1 MTKLTRAAALM
12 ALFAFSAVAQ
22 EAAPTAPLSH
32 RGTFLADLTSQ
43 PKPLTV
49 TVPAETEVN
58 VEVLSGIH
66 TQINRVNDPVIA
78 KVLAPVSVKGRI
90 ALPTGSLL
98 DGRITMIRNSGHMH
112 RPAEL
117 GLRFDRITLPD
128 GQEKPIAAVLAA
140 LENPA
145 ALDFHLDAEGHLTG
159 NRAISVKGVFGGFAA
174 LGTYGALK
182 MAAVGS
188 SGVSLVLPLGG
199 AALIG
204 YEAFWRRGR
213 EVNVPPD
220 THCRLR
226 LNYPLTVR
234 IPW

>member
-1 MTKLTRAAALM
+1 MMKLTRAAVFIAAL
-12 ALFAFSAVAQ
+12 AFSAVAQ
-22 EAAPTAPLSH
+22 EAIPTAPLSH
-32 RGTFLADLTSQ
+32 RGTFLADLASQ

-49 TVPAETEVN
+49 TLPAETEVN

-78 KVLAPVSVKGRI
+78 KVLAPVSVKGKI

-98 DGRITMIRNSGHMH
+98 DGRITLIRNSGHMH

-117 GLRFDRITLPD
+117 GLRFERITLPD

-140 LENPA
+140 LENPE
-145 ALDFHLDAEGHLTG
+145 ALDFHLDAEGRLTG
-159 NRAISVKGVFGGFAA
+159 NRTISVKAVFGGIAA

-226 LNYPLTVR
+226 LNYPLTIRV
-234 IPW
+234 PW

>member
-1 MTKLTRAAALM
+1 MTKLNRTAVLI
-12 ALFAFSAVAQ
+12 ALFAFSAMAQ
-22 EAAPTAPLSH
+22 EPAPTTPLSH
-32 RGTFLADLTSQ
+32 RGTFLPDLTSSATL
-43 PKPLTV
+43 LTV

-58 VEVLSGIH
+58 IEMLSGIH
-66 TQINRVNDPVIA
+66 TRINRVNDPIIA
-78 KVLAPVSVKGRI
+78 KILAPVYVKGKV
-90 ALPTGSLL
+90 ALPPGSLL
-98 DGRITMIRNSGHMH
+98 DGRITLIRNSGRMH

-140 LENPA
+140 LEHPETLN
-145 ALDFHLDAEGHLTG
+145 FHLDAEGHLTG
-159 NRAISVKGVFGGFAA
+159 NRTVSWKAVFGGFTS

-182 MAAVGS
+182 VAAIGS
-188 SGVSLVLPLGG
+188 SGASLVLPLGG

-204 YEAFWRRGR
+204 YEALWRRGR

-226 LNYPLTVR
+226 LNYPLTIRV
-234 IPW
+234 PW

>member
-1 MTKLTRAAALM
+1 MTKLTRAAILI

-22 EAAPTAPLSH
+22 EALPTVPLSH
-32 RGTFLADLTSQ
+32 RGTFLTDLTS
-43 PKPLTV
+43 PPRPLTV
-49 TVPAETEVN
+49 TLPAETEVN

-66 TQINRVNDPVIA
+66 TRINRVDDPVIA
-78 KVLAPVSVKGRI
+78 EVLAPVSVRGKI

-128 GQEKPIAAVLAA
+128 GQEKPVAAVLAA
-140 LENPA
+140 LENPE

-159 NRAISVKGVFGGFAA
+159 NRTLSLKGVFGGVAA

-182 MAAVGS
+182 VAAIGS
-188 SGVSLVLPLGG
+188 SGASLVLPVGG

>member
-1 MTKLTRAAALM
+1 MTNLTRAAVLIAV
-12 ALFAFSAVAQ
+12 FAFPAMAQ
-22 EAAPTAPLSH
+22 EAAPITSLSH
-32 RGTFLADLTSQ
+32 RASLFAESTSS
-43 PKPLTV
+43 PKPLTL

-66 TQINRVNDPVIA
+66 TRINRVDDPIIA
-78 KVLAPVSVKGRI
+78 KVLEPVYVRGQV
-90 ALPTGSLL
+90 ALPPGSLL
-98 DGRITMIRNSGHMH
+98 DGHITMIRNSGHMH
-112 RPAEL
+112 RSAEL
-117 GLRFDRITLPD
+117 GLRFERVTLPD

-159 NRAISVKGVFGGFAA
+159 NRMVSWKAVFGGFTA

-182 MAAVGS
+182 IAAVGS
-188 SGVSLVLPLGG
+188 SGVSLALPLGG
-199 AALIG
+199 AALVG
-204 YEAFWRRGR
+204 YETLWRRGR
-213 EVNVPPD
+213 EVNLPPE

-234 IPW
+234 VPW